1 MVNNSRIMNDLDLI
15 KQGSIFMADL
25 NPVKGHEQAGYRP
38 VIVLQNNILN
48 KNLNTVVIAP
58 ITKNLQAKGYLTTY
72 FLNKENSNLQ
82 FESLIL
88 LFQIRTIDKLRLKK
102 FVSTLNVQLFLEIKH
117 QLGMVF

>member
-1 MVNNSRIMNDLDLI
+1 MNEVNLI
-15 KQGSIFMADL
+15 KQGSIFMVDL

-48 KNLNTVVIAP
+48 KNLNTVVVAP
-58 ITKNLQAKGYLTTY
+58 ITKNLQARGYLTTF
-72 FLNKENSNLQ
+72 FLNSKNSNLE
-82 FESLIL
+82 FESIAL

-102 FVSTLNVQLFLEIKH
+102 FVGVLNKEVFTELKR